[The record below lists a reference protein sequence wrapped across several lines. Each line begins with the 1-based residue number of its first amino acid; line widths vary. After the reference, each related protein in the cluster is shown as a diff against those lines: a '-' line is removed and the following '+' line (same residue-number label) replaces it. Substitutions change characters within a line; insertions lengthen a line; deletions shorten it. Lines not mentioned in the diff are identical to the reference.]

1 MGESR
6 FETWLREAINLMNEE
21 DFEVQRMDTFEEAGI
36 LTSNKGLVIKTTSGE
51 EFQITIVRS
60 K

>member
-1 MGESR
+1 MNESG

-21 DFEVQRMDTFEEAGI
+21 DPEIERMDTFEEAGI
-36 LTSNKGLVIKTTSGE
+36 LTRNKGLVARTIDGR
-51 EFQITIVRS
+51 EFLITIVQS